1 MCFINLHP
9 SQTPSISSTSKIHSL
24 PPKSPNIPT
33 HAQHQ
38 YPSNQGSPATN
49 TLHISQSQNYPYT
62 MHALNIPTFLPQHS
76 YSHALWDTLI
86 TFFHS
91 QSVPIKLLS
100 SMLCPSF
107 GISQSTPTTSQWL
120 PVLSFRLPLHQQ
132 QPLALFNDL
141 HHPIHMSPPISSHN
155 FNYRPIY
162 HLPYVPTTS
171 LIICMH
177 YPPDTTSA

>member
-1 MCFINLHP
+1 MLNTNTPLTKALPLPILYTYHSHKTTLTLCTLSTSQHFYLNIVNLH
-9 SQTPSISSTSKIHSL
+9 
-24 PPKSPNIPT
+24 
-33 HAQHQ
+33 A
-38 YPSNQGSPATN
+38 
-49 TLHISQSQNYPYT
+49 
-62 MHALNIPTFLPQHS
+62 M
-76 YSHALWDTLI
+76 WDTLI

-162 HLPYVPTTS
+162 HSPYVPTTS

-177 YPPDTTSA
+177 YPPDTTST